1 MRWWLPAVGVLL
13 GGLVLGLGVGWL
25 AIGRAQ
31 VPDAPPG
38 WPDALVP
45 AAPPGAPPSAAAAA
59 AAQVDSPAG
68 RRAQL
73 PAAAAQSP
81 APAARAPAQPAEASA
96 ETPPPA
102 AGFDP
107 IAISLIPRGP
117 GRYAILDLAAVD
129 IPQVDVRQGVLSRN
143 GAASWAQFAKRPRL
157 TVLRDPQVRVELLHV
172 GFDREAVP
180 VVAHIRTTGHAGG
193 EVEGMIPL
201 RVGDVQLPMRADP
214 SDSPEL

>member
-1 MRWWLPAVGVLL
+1 MKLWLPAVGLLL

-31 VPDAPPG
+31 VPDAPPS
-38 WPDALVP
+38 WPSALVP
-45 AAPPGAPPSAAAAA
+45 AAPPAAAPPAEAAAAA
-59 AAQVDSPAG
+59 HPDPPAG
-68 RRAQL
+68 QPAKAPTQPAQL
-73 PAAAAQSP
+73 PAQAAEAPAPTAQ
-81 APAARAPAQPAEASA
+81 APAA
-96 ETPPPA
+96 TPPP

-117 GRYAILDLAAVD
+117 GKFAVIDLAAVD
-129 IPQVDVRQGVLSRN
+129 IPQVDVRQGSLSRN

-157 TVLRDPQVRVELLHV
+157 TVLRDAQVRVELLHI
-172 GFDREAVP
+172 GFDRDAVP

-201 RVGDVQLPMRADP
+201 RVGDVQLPMRAEMP
-214 SDSPEL
+214 DSPEL

>member
-1 MRWWLPAVGVLL
+1 MRLWLPAVGVLL
-13 GGLVLGLGVGWL
+13 GGLVLGLAVGWL

-31 VPDAPPG
+31 VPDAAPS
-38 WPDALVP
+38 WPTALVP
-45 AAPPGAPPSAAAAA
+45 AAPPAGAVPPAAAVQADPPAA
-59 AAQVDSPAG
+59 

-73 PAAAAQSP
+73 PAPAAQAP
-81 APAARAPAQPAEASA
+81 APATRAPTQPAEAPV
-96 ETPPPA
+96 ETPPAA

-129 IPQVDVRQGVLSRN
+129 IPQVDVRQGALSRN

-214 SDSPEL
+214 PDSPEL